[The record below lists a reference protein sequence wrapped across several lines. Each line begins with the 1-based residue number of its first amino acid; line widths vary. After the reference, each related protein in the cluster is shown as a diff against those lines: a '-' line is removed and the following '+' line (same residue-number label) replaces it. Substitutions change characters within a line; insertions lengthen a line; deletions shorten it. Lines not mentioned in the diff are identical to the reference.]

1 MHDGDTEGSCSSSGR
16 GHAPYRAESHP
27 PCFRR
32 TFSVAV
38 YWSAK
43 TQGMIA
49 IRGEDYPRFALVLSG
64 DGVSTRSLLL
74 KEVMCFLSKHPDGAR
89 GPFFAMTPASGPLF

>member
-1 MHDGDTEGSCSSSGR
+1 MHDGDTEGSSSSSGR
-16 GHAPYRAESHP
+16 GHAPYRVESHP

-49 IRGEDYPRFALVLSG
+49 IRGQDYPRFALVLSG

-74 KEVMCFLSKHPDGAR
+74 KPHCVSSRSTLMGHTGHFSR
-89 GPFFAMTPASGPLF
+89 